1 MKIGSAGRLLRWLI
15 KRLNRPEPEIPADAD
30 YTRPAS
36 WEDVISL
43 TRLLNRH
50 GVRYILVGGYA
61 LAAHGYVRMTEDVD
75 IAVDPNPQNSAR
87 WIAALTKLPD
97 GAAKELL
104 GEQDPFDGDYLHA
117 IRINDEFTI
126 DLLPSVAGIG
136 FDELQHHIAILE
148 VEGEPIPVLNLHG
161 LLATKQGIRPKDQAD
176 AAVLRRALEQGGE
189 DSGPTRDLPGKSRL

>member
-1 MKIGSAGRLLRWLI
+1 MKTGSVGRLLRWLTG
-15 KRLNRPEPEIPADAD
+15 RPKTKAEAEGAADAD

-36 WEDVISL
+36 WEDVIDL
-43 TRLLNRH
+43 TRRLNRH

-75 IAVDPNPQNSAR
+75 IAVDPSPRNSAR
-87 WIAALTKLPD
+87 WIAALAELPD

-104 GEQDPFDGDYLHA
+104 GESDPFAGDYLHT

-136 FDELQHHIAILE
+136 FDALQRHITSLD
-148 VEGEPIPVLNLHG
+148 VEGGTIPVLDLRG
-161 LLATKQGIRPKDQAD
+161 LLATKQGTRPKDQAD
-176 AAVLRRALEQGGE
+176 AEVLRRALAQGNEGN
-189 DSGPTRDLPGKSRL
+189 GPVRG